1 MPLLGID
8 TGGTFTDFV
17 LLHADHPL
25 QVHKVLSTPQAP
37 EQAILQGIRELELD
51 NLDDLLVVH
60 GSTVATNAVLE
71 GKGVRTAFITNTG
84 LRDLLTIGRQAR
96 SELYNL
102 NPAPCAPPVP
112 RELCL
117 ETGGRL
123 DADGSVLEALTESD
137 LDTLRSALEKLK
149 PQAVAIN
156 LLFSWRDDRF
166 EKRIAEIVPDGMFI
180 SRSSHI
186 LPEPREYERGITTW
200 LNASVGP
207 LVQGYLRRLCSGIPQ
222 AQVAIMQS
230 AGGTIDAAQAGEE
243 AVHMLLS
250 GPAGG
255 LAGAQ
260 YVGGLAS
267 RHRLL
272 SFDMGGTSTDV
283 ALLDNGQRDGLLLGD
298 LPLTTEGRIGPYPV
312 GVPMVDMHTIG
323 AGGGS
328 IAYIDDGGLLQVGPE
343 SAGAD
348 PGPACYGRNG
358 KQATVTDA
366 NLLLGRLRSDAFLGG
381 NMTLDDYAARRAI
394 QPLANALNLS
404 LEQTAQGIIDVANE
418 HMARAL
424 RVMSVQRGVDAAQ
437 LTLTCFGG
445 AGGLHVCAL
454 AEALQMTQ
462 ALVPAHAGVL
472 SALGMLVAPRARYL
486 SHTLQ
491 HVFSAASDKSFPYN
505 LRTAFSSLVERGC
518 NALIEEGV
526 KANNINISPSVD
538 LRYRGQSFVI
548 NLPITLPIDGTSEQ
562 IKQALIQAEEK
573 FHARHTELYGHD
585 LQQPVE
591 LVTLR
596 VKVHSPSLSPL
607 LPSAQQVEGKPMT
620 AKQESPAGIHSPLPV
635 YVREKLKAEILGPAL
650 ITETVST
657 TYLAPGWSC
666 IPDASGCLLLSK
678 T

>member
-1 MPLLGID
+1 MTLLGVD

-17 LLHADHPL
+17 LLDGQGEL
-25 QVHKVLSTPQAP
+25 RVHKVLSTPQAP
-37 EQAILQGIRELELD
+37 EQAILQGIAELGLADCD
-51 NLDDLLVVH
+51 NLLVVH

-71 GKGVRTAFITNTG
+71 GKGVRTVFITNRG

-96 SELYNL
+96 PALYDL
-102 NPAPCAPPVP
+102 NPAPSPPPVP

-123 DADGSVLEALTESD
+123 DARGKVLDELSETDLQQLREALAE
-137 LDTLRSALEKLK
+137 LA

-156 LLFSWRDDRF
+156 LLFSWLDEDF
-166 EKRIAEIVPDGMFI
+166 EKRIAATVPEGIFV

-207 LVQGYLRRLCSGIPQ
+207 LVQGYLQRLCAGVPR
-222 AQVAIMQS
+222 ARVAVMQS
-230 AGGTIDAAQAGEE
+230 TGGTIGTQQAGEE

-255 LAGAQ
+255 LAGARFMGQ
-260 YVGGLAS
+260 LAN
-267 RHRLL
+267 RPRLL

-283 ALLDNGQRDGLLLGD
+283 ALLDATTSDD
-298 LPLTTEGRIGPYPV
+298 LPLTTEGRIGRYPV
-312 GVPMVDMHTIG
+312 GVAMVDMHTIG

-328 IAYIDDGGLLQVGPE
+328 IAYIDSGGLLQVGPE

-348 PGPACYGRNG
+348 PGPACYGRG
-358 KQATVTDA
+358 GTHTTPQATVTDA

-381 NMTLDDYAARRAI
+381 HMALDETAAKAAI
-394 QPLANALNLS
+394 APLAETLGLS
-404 LEQTAQGIIDVANE
+404 LEATAQGIIDVANE

-424 RVMSVQRGVDAAQ
+424 RVMSVQRGVDPQQ

-454 AEALQMTQ
+454 AEALEMRQ

-472 SALGMLVAPRARYL
+472 SALGMLAAPRARHL
-486 SHTLQ
+486 SHAMQRVL
-491 HVFSAASDKSFPYN
+491 
-505 LRTAFSSLVERGC
+505 SSLDDAWLNKVHRALCALVERGRA
-518 NALIEEGV
+518 ALVKEGV
-526 KANNINISPSVD
+526 AEASIGCSPSVD
-538 LRYRGQSFVI
+538 LRYHGQSFTI
-548 NLPITLPIDGTSEQ
+548 NLPLDWATNHASATIARALD
-562 IKQALIQAEEK
+562 QACEA
-573 FHARHTELYGHD
+573 FHARHTALYGHR
-585 LQQPVE
+585 LHQAVE

-596 VKVHSPSLSPL
+596 LKVHGPSHAFSLHTD
-607 LPSAQQVEGKPMT
+607 ENHNGKLFEVRRV
-620 AKQESPAGIHSPLPV
+620 KLAGIDCLAPV
-635 YVREKLKAEILGPAL
+635 YPREKLSGEIRGPAL

-666 IPDASGCLLLSK
+666 RVDKSGCLLL
-678 T
+678 TRE